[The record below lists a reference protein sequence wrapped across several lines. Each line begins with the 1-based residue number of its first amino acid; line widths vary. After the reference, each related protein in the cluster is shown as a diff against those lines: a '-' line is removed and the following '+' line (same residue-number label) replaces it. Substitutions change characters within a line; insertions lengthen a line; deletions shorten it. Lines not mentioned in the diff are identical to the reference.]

1 MDTGGAMEYE
11 VTEHRPGTHSYQKLK
26 RELREYN
33 RTHPKEP
40 EPMPSGWWIAPGL
53 VVAILVVVALVA
65 L

>member
-1 MDTGGAMEYE
+1 MEYQ
-11 VTEHRPGTHSYQKLK
+11 VTEHRPGTKTYAALK

-53 VVAILVVVALVA
+53 LVAVIAITVAISLA
-65 L
+65 